1 MTMRR
6 IPFLSR
12 PETRQRLGNASVL
25 LTLAVSAWLLFGLH
39 DNGWPAGLPPRDR
52 GLWALAVAFVYIG
65 ACAALLWRPHSRNED
80 LPQDGEDASTLLV
93 VHASQTG
100 FAQRLAAMSADS
112 LRASDV
118 AVRLC
123 AIDRLDAATLA
134 RTRRALFV
142 VSTTG
147 EGDPP
152 DPALRFVRDVMSAA
166 SINAASIS
174 AASTRLDHLQYAVLA
189 LGDREYKH
197 FCAFGHALDE
207 WLRGRGA
214 QPIFDL
220 VEVDNAD
227 DSALRHWQHGLGQLA
242 GVTDLPDW
250 TPPHYDAWRLD
261 ERTLLNPGS
270 LGGPAFHLA
279 LHPIGAALPD
289 WKAGDIAEIGPCH
302 AASAVEVWLQE
313 HGLDGD
319 LPVADDAGAEPQTL
333 AARLARSQW
342 PATADIAGLGAA
354 EIADRLKPLPHREY
368 SIASIPADGRLQL
381 LVRRMSRPDGT
392 PGLGSGWLCESAALG
407 DRIRLRIRSN
417 PGFHPP
423 AAERPLILIGNGT
436 GIAGLRAHLRARVEA
451 GARRNWLL
459 FGERQPAHDFFYESE
474 LREWLRDGRLARM
487 DLAFSRDPSK
497 PQYVQ
502 QLLDAAANE
511 LRVWTDE
518 GACVLVCGSLAGMAP
533 GVDAALRDILGDAQV
548 ERMRVEGRYR
558 RDIY

>member
-1 MTMRR
+1 M
-6 IPFLSR
+6 
-12 PETRQRLGNASVL
+12 
-25 LTLAVSAWLLFGLH
+25 
-39 DNGWPAGLPPRDR
+39 
-52 GLWALAVAFVYIG
+52 
-65 ACAALLWRPHSRNED
+65 
-80 LPQDGEDASTLLV
+80 

-100 FAQRLAAMSADS
+100 FAQRLAEMSADS
-112 LRASDV
+112 LRASGV

-134 RTRRALFV
+134 RTQRALFV

-152 DPALRFVRDVMSAA
+152 DPALRFVRDVMS
-166 SINAASIS
+166 SPSS
-174 AASTRLDHLQYAVLA
+174 RLDHLQYAVLA
-189 LGDREYKH
+189 LGDREYAR
-197 FCAFGHALDE
+197 FCAFGRALDE

-214 QPIFDL
+214 TPIFDL

-250 TPPHYDAWRLD
+250 TPPHYDTWRLD

-270 LGGPAFHLA
+270 VGGPAFHLA
-279 LHPIGAALPD
+279 LQPIGAALPD
-289 WKAGDIAEIGPCH
+289 WKAGDIAEVGPCH
-302 AASAVEVWLQE
+302 AASAVDAWLQA
-313 HGLDGD
+313 HGLDGGIRID
-319 LPVADDAGAEPQTL
+319 NDADDEAQTL
-333 AARLARSQW
+333 AERLARSQW
-342 PATADIAGLGAA
+342 PAAEDIAGSTAA
-354 EIADRLKPLPHREY
+354 EIATRLKPLPHREY

-392 PGLGSGWLCESAALG
+392 PGLGSGWLCESATPG
-407 DRIRLRIRSN
+407 ERIRLRIRSN

-423 AAERPLILIGNGT
+423 ATERPLILIGNGT

-459 FGERQPAHDFFYESE
+459 FGERQQAHDFFYGNE
-474 LREWLRDGRLARM
+474 LRHWQRDGWLARL

-502 QLLDAAANE
+502 DLLDDTADE
-511 LRVWTDE
+511 LHAWTAD
-518 GACVLVCGSLAGMAP
+518 GACVLVCGSVAGMAP

>member
-1 MTMRR
+1 MTIRTASER
-6 IPFLSR
+6 
-12 PETRQRLGNASVL
+12 RQRLGNALAL
-25 LTLAVSAWLLFGLH
+25 LTLAALAWLLFGLH
-39 DNGWPAGLPPRDR
+39 DDGWPTGAPPRDR
-52 GLWALAVAFVYIG
+52 SLSALTVAFVYIG
-65 ACAALLWRPHSRNED
+65 ACAALLWRPRSRD
-80 LPQDGEDASTLLV
+80 DAASAANGDAATVLV

-100 FAQRLAAMSADS
+100 FARRLAEMSADS
-112 LRASDV
+112 LRASGV

-123 AIDRLDAATLA
+123 AIERLDAATLIDA
-134 RTRRALFV
+134 RRALFV
-142 VSTTG
+142 ASTTG

-152 DPALRFVRDVMSAA
+152 DPALRFVRDVMNSPA
-166 SINAASIS
+166 
-174 AASTRLDHLQYAVLA
+174 TRLDYLQYAVLA
-189 LGDREYKH
+189 LGDREYAH

-214 QPIFDL
+214 RPIFDL

-250 TPPHYDAWRLD
+250 TPPRYDAWRLD

-279 LHPIGAALPD
+279 LRPIGAVLPH
-289 WKAGDIAEIGPCH
+289 WTAGDIAEVGPCH
-302 AASAVEVWLQE
+302 AASAVEAWLRE
-313 HGLDGD
+313 HGLDGGIA
-319 LPVADDAGAEPQTL
+319 LDDDPHDAQPRTF
-333 AARLARSQW
+333 AARLARSHW
-342 PATADIAGLGAA
+342 PAPEDITGSTATDIAA
-354 EIADRLKPLPHREY
+354 RLRPLPHREY

-392 PGLGSGWLCESAALG
+392 PGLGSGWLCESAAPG
-407 DRIRLRIRSN
+407 ERIRLRIRSN

-423 AAERPLILIGNGT
+423 AAGRPLILIGNGT
-436 GIAGLRAHLRARVEA
+436 GIAGLRAHLRARIET

-459 FGERQPAHDFFYESE
+459 FGERQQATDFFYEDDI
-474 LREWLRDGRLARM
+474 RAWQRDGWLTKL

-497 PQYVQ
+497 PRYVQ
-502 QLLDAAANE
+502 DLLRDAADD
-511 LRVWTDE
+511 LRAWADE
-518 GACVLVCGSLAGMAP
+518 GACALVCGSLAGMAP
-533 GVDAALRDILGDAQV
+533 GVDAALRDILGDTQV